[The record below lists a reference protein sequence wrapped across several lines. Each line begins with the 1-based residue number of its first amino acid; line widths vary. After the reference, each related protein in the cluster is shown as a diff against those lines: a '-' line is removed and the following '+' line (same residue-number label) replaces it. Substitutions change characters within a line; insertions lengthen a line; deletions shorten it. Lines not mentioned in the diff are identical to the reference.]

1 MKINWKLRLQS
12 YPFWVA
18 VFGFIGFIVADSGV
32 MDLGQ
37 YGKYVQG
44 FMAVLIAGGVVSD
57 PTTHGYDDSNR
68 ALKYEEPRKDLN

>member
-37 YGKYVQG
+37 YETYVEG
-44 FMAVLIAGGVVSD
+44 LMAILIAGGVISD
-57 PTTHGYDDSNR
+57 PTTHGYDDSSR
-68 ALKYEEPRKDLN
+68 ALRYEAPRKDLN